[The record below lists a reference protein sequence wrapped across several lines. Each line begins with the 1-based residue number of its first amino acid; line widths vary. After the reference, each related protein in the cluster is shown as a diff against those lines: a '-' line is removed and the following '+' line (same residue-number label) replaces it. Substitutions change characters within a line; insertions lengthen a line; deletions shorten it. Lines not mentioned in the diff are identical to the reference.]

1 MQVLI
6 VEDQPNDLRIAATA
20 AQESGFADVEA
31 RSSIAAA
38 RDLLEKNL
46 EGGRPL
52 PDAIVLDLDLGY
64 ESGFELLRFLHGNPQ
79 LAVIPVVVWTILGDQ
94 YREICEMFKV
104 SGYIDKGAGIA
115 ALRKALAG
123 LVRLAPE

>member
-6 VEDQPNDLRIAATA
+6 VEDQPSDLRIAIAA

-38 RDLLEKNL
+38 RDFLQKALD
-46 EGGRPL
+46 EGRSL

-64 ESGFELLRFLHGNPQ
+64 ESGFELLRYWHSNLQ
-79 LAVIPVVVWTILGDQ
+79 LSKVPVVVWTILGNQ

-104 SGYIDKGAGIA
+104 NAYLDKGAGGP
-115 ALRKALAG
+115 ALRSTLAG
-123 LVRLAPE
+123 LKRLAS